1 MSSVIKQNN
10 NKVLSTKN
18 VDRIHNCRNYE
29 SCPLASKFLQ
39 TWIIG
44 KADVNKN
51 KDSHIYYG
59 ASDAKFNS
67 FITEVPIIP
76 EPVPWI
82 NGLVSIW

>member
-44 KADVNKN
+44 MADVNKN

-76 EPVPWI
+76 KPVLWI